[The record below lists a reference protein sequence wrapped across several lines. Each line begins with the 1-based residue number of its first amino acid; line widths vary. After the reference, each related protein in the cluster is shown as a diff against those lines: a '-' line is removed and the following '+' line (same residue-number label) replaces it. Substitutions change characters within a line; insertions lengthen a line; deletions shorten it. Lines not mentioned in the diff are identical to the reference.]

1 MKRKP
6 AVQPFADTVML
17 DGRDD
22 SRARS
27 EIPRAR
33 RAQVQADPGH
43 AADAKPAAGRKAPVK
58 SPASGAS
65 VGSVVGKI
73 PGLLRLLRRTAP
85 PSVRLPHAR
94 FSSTAFGV
102 RSLVVDGSGSPT
114 VVFESGLG
122 QGKRNWAPVFNAVTD
137 VTRAVA
143 YDRAGYGQ
151 SEQSAASRD
160 GLQIVLE
167 LRDMLRTENLAPPYV
182 LVGHSLGG
190 TMVKLFAKTFPD
202 EVCGVVLVD
211 ARHEEFTQ
219 RCRQFGVNRLL
230 YEPPQALLS
239 VLPPVARA
247 ELQAA
252 PLTLKQ
258 ARRAG
263 TFPDVPL
270 IVLTQSNV
278 TSRWPKALGK
288 VWEVS
293 QRRMARMSALGR
305 IKVVGDAGHNVH
317 MDRPD
322 VVVRAVLGVV
332 RAARQIRAR
341 RLTAEPQ
348 RFRPGARR

>member
-1 MKRKP
+1 
-6 AVQPFADTVML
+6 ML
-17 DGRDD
+17 
-22 SRARS
+22 
-27 EIPRAR
+27 
-33 RAQVQADPGH
+33 Q
-43 AADAKPAAGRKAPVK
+43 
-58 SPASGAS
+58 
-65 VGSVVGKI
+65 
-73 PGLLRLLRRTAP
+73 LLRRAVV
-85 PSVRLPHAR
+85 PSARLPHAR
-94 FSSTAFGV
+94 FSSTAFGI
-102 RSLVVDGSGSPT
+102 RSLVVAGTGSPT

-122 QGKRNWAPVFNAVTD
+122 QGKRTWAPVFNAVAEL
-137 VTRAVA
+137 TRAVA

-151 SEQSAASRD
+151 SERSAASRD

-219 RCRQFGVNRLL
+219 RCRQYGVNRLL
-230 YEPPQALLS
+230 YDPPPALLS
-239 VLPPVARA
+239 VLPPVPRA

-278 TSRWPKALGK
+278 TSRWPQTLGK
-288 VWEVS
+288 VWEAG
-293 QRRMARMSALGR
+293 QRKMARMSVLGR
-305 IKVVGDAGHNVH
+305 IKVVGNAGHNLH

-322 VVVRAVLGVV
+322 VVVRAVVGVV
-332 RAARQIRAR
+332 RAARLIRAR
-341 RLTAEPQ
+341 RTM
-348 RFRPGARR
+348 FGG